1 EPQSFL
7 VHGDNDVTVLG
18 YSIALEVDPTAIELQ
33 AISASGT
40 AAEEADFF
48 EASLDSTAGLGG
60 VGCVFDLGGDFSE
73 KKLDPGTNQVLANVS
88 VVILATETMTTEVVL
103 RDISVHPERP
113 PIRNVMTNENGV
125 SIRPGGVGDL
135 GLTLENGMVT
145 ISSLAPLIETV
156 EPESA
161 MAGDTLIVTGQRFG
175 DPGLVVRVCGIETT
189 HTVSEGG
196 TRIDVDVPVCAAA
209 GPSSLEVCNE
219 HGCDTETEAFEFVGE
234 PSSDLFVR
242 ADADGSGSID
252 LTDAIRILGYLF
264 LGGEPSRCL
273 DAMDSDDS
281 GSLDLTDG
289 IYPLNY
295 LFVGGPAPPPPFPEA
310 GVDPTADTI
319 PPCAE

>member
-1 EPQSFL
+1 MKYRSFRWAWALLPVIVSPLTAENRLYVPPVSLTATSEPQSFL

-125 SIRPGGVGDL
+125 SPRAATREKPLSATVYIRKATPISTMSGRGFPVL
-135 GLTLENGMVT
+135 RR
-145 ISSLAPLIETV
+145 ISSVATAAPS
-156 EPESA
+156 P
-161 MAGDTLIVTGQRFG
+161 
-175 DPGLVVRVCGIETT
+175 DPIG
-189 HTVSEGG
+189 
-196 TRIDVDVPVCAAA
+196 
-209 GPSSLEVCNE
+209 
-219 HGCDTETEAFEFVGE
+219 
-234 PSSDLFVR
+234 
-242 ADADGSGSID
+242 
-252 LTDAIRILGYLF
+252 
-264 LGGEPSRCL
+264 
-273 DAMDSDDS
+273 
-281 GSLDLTDG
+281 
-289 IYPLNY
+289 
-295 LFVGGPAPPPPFPEA
+295 
-310 GVDPTADTI
+310 
-319 PPCAE
+319 